1 MSNGSSDVRL
11 ASCRISCGT
20 GSLQLSPRPLELSLK
35 YCGVVTCSG
44 MARCDTLQT
53 RHFGKCCGSIGLA
66 QGLYTQ
72 VMANHEQPS
81 AGTSHAH
88 CSTYIME
95 RCHNRTGNI
104 NFVG

>member
-53 RHFGKCCGSIGLA
+53 RHFGKCF
-66 QGLYTQ
+66 
-72 VMANHEQPS
+72 
-81 AGTSHAH
+81 
-88 CSTYIME
+88 STALSFLHSFKAAYVIFDASGRAWWRE
-95 RCHNRTGNI
+95 PREAP
-104 NFVG
+104 VAPL